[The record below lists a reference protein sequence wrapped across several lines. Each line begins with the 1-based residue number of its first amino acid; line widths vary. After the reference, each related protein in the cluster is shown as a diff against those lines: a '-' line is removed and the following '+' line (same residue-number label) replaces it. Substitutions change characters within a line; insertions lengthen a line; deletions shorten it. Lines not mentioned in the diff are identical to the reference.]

1 MNNTD
6 APAPI
11 ATQDVAFSDVA
22 SLRNCADWAAKL
34 DDFEYK
40 SFQTRSEW
48 TAFYKMAGSLV

>member
-40 SFQTRSEW
+40 SAKYIKW
-48 TAFYKMAGSLV
+48 

>member
-22 SLRNCADWAAKL
+22 SLRNCADCAAKL

-40 SFQTRSEW
+40 STKYTKSKYNVIPVINLF
-48 TAFYKMAGSLV
+48 